1 MILDRINDSIQRT
14 NILINLRSTEISDNR
29 SVRSIIGE
37 LPAERESK
45 RERERYLLIERILS
59 KVKKLRLKGPIVLSR
74 DERTS
79 VRT

>member
-37 LPAERESK
+37 LPAERERAK
-45 RERERYLLIERILS
+45 ERERHLLIERILS

>member
-37 LPAERESK
+37 LPAERERAK
-45 RERERYLLIERILS
+45 ERER
-59 KVKKLRLKGPIVLSR
+59 
-74 DERTS
+74 DTF
-79 VRT
+79 